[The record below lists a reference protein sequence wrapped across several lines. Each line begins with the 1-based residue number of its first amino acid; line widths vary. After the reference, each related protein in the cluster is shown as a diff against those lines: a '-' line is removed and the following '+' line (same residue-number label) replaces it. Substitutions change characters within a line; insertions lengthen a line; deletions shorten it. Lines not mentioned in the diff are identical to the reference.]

1 MDFWRFISRKPDI
14 SHKETLGNHQTTFS
28 SISDMIEI
36 QKKLIS
42 IDGNIEIS
50 LKECSTLSPANLMLL
65 SSVFLLRRSL
75 NKNTILSFDSNSK
88 IFNYL
93 TEINFIKG
101 SRSKKSNLDFRTFKT
116 EEEITQICNEIKSS
130 SKFTNIDKDERN
142 ILISKTYELLINSC
156 EHGKNDIGAMCHC
169 FYKNKKFNFSVYDFG
184 VGIPDKVKKYLNDE
198 TMSDIEA
205 IKWTLTSRNS
215 TTLTSDSI
223 FPRGGGLKLIEKFLK
238 DYKGKLL
245 ICSGNAYYLISGEK
259 IHTRILP
266 NKISG
271 TLITLNVPI

>member
-1 MDFWRFISRKPDI
+1 MDFWRLIPRKPDI
-14 SHKETLGNHQTTFS
+14 NHKEILKNHHATFS
-28 SISDMIEI
+28 SISDMIKI
-36 QKKLIS
+36 QNSLINTE
-42 IDGNIEIS
+42 GNIEIN
-50 LKECSTLSPANLMLL
+50 LKECSSLSPANIMLL
-65 SSVFLLRRSL
+65 SSVFLIRDSL
-75 NKNTILSFDSNSK
+75 NKHSILSFDDNK
-88 IFNYL
+88 KLLNYL

-101 SRSKKSNLDFRTFKT
+101 TRSKKYNLDFRTFKT
-116 EEEITQICNEIKSS
+116 EEEIAQICNEIKSS
-130 SKFTNIDKDERN
+130 SKFTNVDKDERN
-142 ILISKTYELLINSC
+142 ILISKTYELLINSW

-184 VGIPDKVKKYLNDE
+184 IGMPDKVREYLNDAN
-198 TMSDIEA
+198 MSDIDA

-238 DYKGKLL
+238 DYGGKLL
-245 ICSGNAYYLISGEK
+245 ICSGNAYYLISGTK
-259 IHTRILP
+259 IHARILP